1 MSSAPG
7 GSTAETRSAV
17 GFLIELARALHSF
30 GSPAHRL
37 EAALA
42 LMAEKLGLAGQFF
55 STPTAIFAYLGQ
67 GDQQQTVLV
76 RVEPGSV
83 DLARLSTLE
92 EVIGEVAEK
101 RLSAAQAAERVRQA
115 LAEPDRWGPGITTL
129 AFGLASA
136 AAACFFGGGWAEI
149 ASAGGVG
156 LVLGALALVA
166 GRLPALARVFEPG
179 AAFLASLLAAASAA
193 VPAGWLLGPAA
204 GPIVLLAGLIVLVP
218 GLTLTVAMTE
228 LATQHL
234 VSGSARMAG
243 ALVKLLTLGFGSALG
258 AWVARP
264 WLPAAVV
271 QPAGLPPWV
280 EPIALA
286 LAALGFTI
294 LFRAR
299 PADYGWI
306 LLAAAAAL
314 EGGRLGSRLLGPQL
328 GAFLGAL
335 LVGAGSNLFARLAHR
350 PAAVTQLPGMML
362 LVPGSLGFK
371 SIAQLVA
378 ANVEAGVEAAFA
390 MGLVAAALVTGLLIA
405 NVLVPPKRLL

>member
-115 LAEPDRWGPGITTL
+115 LAEPDRWGPSITTL

-149 ASAGGVG
+149 ASAGGV
-156 LVLGALALVA
+156 LGEITVVVA
-166 GRLPALARVFEPG
+166 GAQPRADVEMLVTQVQALTDEGMGVKDACARVIAANPG
-179 AAFLASLLAAASAA
+179 APSRRELYDA
-193 VPAGWLLGPAA
+193 VL
-204 GPIVLLAGLIVLVP
+204 
-218 GLTLTVAMTE
+218 
-228 LATQHL
+228 
-234 VSGSARMAG
+234 R
-243 ALVKLLTLGFGSALG
+243 
-258 AWVARP
+258 
-264 WLPAAVV
+264 
-271 QPAGLPPWV
+271 
-280 EPIALA
+280 
-286 LAALGFTI
+286 
-294 LFRAR
+294 
-299 PADYGWI
+299 
-306 LLAAAAAL
+306 
-314 EGGRLGSRLLGPQL
+314 SRQG
-328 GAFLGAL
+328 
-335 LVGAGSNLFARLAHR
+335 
-350 PAAVTQLPGMML
+350 
-362 LVPGSLGFK
+362 
-371 SIAQLVA
+371 
-378 ANVEAGVEAAFA
+378 
-390 MGLVAAALVTGLLIA
+390 
-405 NVLVPPKRLL
+405 